1 MTQPF
6 VTVIIPCFNE
16 EKFIGTIL
24 ENLIAQDYPHDRM
37 EVFAADGNS
46 KDKTPE
52 IIRKYAANH
61 PFIQL
66 LHNEKQYVP
75 FALNMGIRQS
85 KGKFIIILGSH
96 AEYPADYISSLI
108 KATLMLDAD
117 NVGGLLVSRPP
128 DASLRALAISQ
139 ALSCSFGV
147 GNAHFRIG
155 SKTIKQV
162 DTVTFGCYKRSV
174 FDRIGLFD
182 ETLLRNQDDEFNAR
196 LVKNGGTI
204 YLIPDIFV
212 TYYTRGSVKSIR
224 KMFYQY
230 GLFKPFVSM
239 KIGKPTTIRQLVPFI
254 FVLFLLTFIPLATIS
269 NVAAALFVLGMGVYI
284 LADLSFSLKVARDA
298 KRFGLLLFLPWLFFL
313 IHLAYGWGYL
323 RGIVKFLILH
333 QEIKTIAH
341 TR

>member
-1 MTQPF
+1 M
-6 VTVIIPCFNE
+6 
-16 EKFIGTIL
+16 
-24 ENLIAQDYPHDRM
+24 
-37 EVFAADGNS
+37 
-46 KDKTPE
+46 
-52 IIRKYAANH
+52 
-61 PFIQL
+61 
-66 LHNEKQYVP
+66 
-75 FALNMGIRQS
+75 
-85 KGKFIIILGSH
+85 
-96 AEYPADYISSLI
+96 
-108 KATLMLDAD
+108 
-117 NVGGLLVSRPP
+117 
-128 DASLRALAISQ
+128 
-139 ALSCSFGV
+139 
-147 GNAHFRIG
+147 
-155 SKTIKQV
+155 

-182 ETLLRNQDDEFNAR
+182 ESLLRNQDDEFNAR

-212 TYYTRGSVKSIR
+212 TYYTRSSVKSIR

-254 FVLFLLTFIPLATIS
+254 FVLFLLTFIPMAMIS
-269 NVAAALFVLGMGVYI
+269 NVAAALFALGMGIYI
-284 LADLSFSLKVARDA
+284 LADLTFSVRVAIEA